1 MSDKHVSAT
10 SVRHRG
16 FTLIEL
22 MIVVVIASILVGIA
36 VPSYTSQVRKS
47 RRTDARNAL
56 MDIASR
62 EERYLS
68 VSNSYSAT
76 PSDVGYSGVWPQTLL
91 DQYYTVN
98 VTVPDAV
105 NQPGVANSYLITAT
119 TTGIQVGDTACATF
133 TVNQIG
139 KQTAVNSGGVDA
151 TATCWGN

>member
-10 SVRHRG
+10 SARHRG

-68 VSNSYSAT
+68 VTNSYSAIPT
-76 PSDVGYSGVWPQTLL
+76 DVGYSGAAWPQTLTN
-91 DQYYTVN
+91 QYYTVKVEVPN
-98 VTVPDAV
+98 PNTPAVT
-105 NQPGVANSYLITAT
+105 NSFLVTAT

-139 KQTAVNSGGVDA
+139 QQKALDSGAVDA
-151 TATCWGN
+151 TTTCWGN

>member
-10 SVRHRG
+10 SVHHRG

-62 EERYLS
+62 EERFLS
-68 VSNSYSAT
+68 VSNSYSVVPT
-76 PSDVGYSGVWPQTLL
+76 QIGYAGANFPVTLL
-91 DQYYTVN
+91 NQYYTVN
-98 VTVPDAV
+98 VVVPDPNTPAV
-105 NQPGVANSYLITAT
+105 TNSFLITAT
-119 TTGIQVGDTACATF
+119 TAGIQVGDTACATF

-139 KQTAVNSGGVDA
+139 KQTALNSGGVDA

>member
-10 SVRHRG
+10 SARHRG

-68 VSNSYSAT
+68 VTNSYSAT
-76 PSDVGYSGVWPQTLL
+76 PSDVGYSGAAWPQTLL
-91 DQYYTVN
+91 DTYYTI
-98 VTVPDAV
+98 TVAV
-105 NQPGVANSYLITAT
+105 GTNPNTFLVTAT
-119 TTGIQVGDTACATF
+119 TAGMQVGDTACATF

-139 KQTAVNSGGVDA
+139 KQTALDSGAVDA

>member
-1 MSDKHVSAT
+1 MSDKHISAT

-76 PSDVGYSGVWPQTLL
+76 PSDVGYSGAWPQTLL
-91 DQYYTVN
+91 DGYYIVN
-98 VTVPDAV
+98 VAV
-105 NQPGVANSYLITAT
+105 NAPGAANSFLITAT
-119 TTGIQVGDTACATF
+119 TTGIQVSDTDCATF
-133 TVNQIG
+133 TVNQQG
-139 KQTAVNSGGVDA
+139 VQTAANSAAVA
-151 TATCWGN
+151 NTATCWGN